1 LEPRYSAEMSLRNGE
16 NLWKFALGLAIAAF
30 FFCIGIAH
38 VIFPDHFIK
47 RSSVRKGGEVL
58 TDFNRTDFQFA
69 GIIIAAFGGLM
80 LYVLV
85 GAIFAK

>member
-1 LEPRYSAEMSLRNGE
+1 LEPRYSTGMSLHNGE
-16 NLWKFALGLAIAAF
+16 NVWKLTLGVAIAAF

-38 VIFPDHFIK
+38 VVFPDRFLK

-58 TDFNRTDFQFA
+58 TDFNRTGFQIA
-69 GIIIAAFGGLM
+69 GIVIAAFGGFM

-85 GAIFAK
+85 RAIFAK